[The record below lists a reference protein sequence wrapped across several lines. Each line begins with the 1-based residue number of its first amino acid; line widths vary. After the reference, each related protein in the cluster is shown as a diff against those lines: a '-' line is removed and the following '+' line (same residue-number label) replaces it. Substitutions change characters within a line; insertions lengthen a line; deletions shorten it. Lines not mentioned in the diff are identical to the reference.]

1 MIFNSRGLPWTV
13 ELSLGWTTVLA
24 LFSGGTVFLA
34 LGLYLAYW
42 VRTRRGGSAAFWCY
56 LVIVVFVILMLAPR
70 MLSAPYTS
78 AIGTGIGV
86 LWVVAALVLRAE
98 LISLYRRSW
107 SLELPINLLLTIV
120 FSSVYVNYCVPDL
133 PVAPSAT
140 RTPQEAKSAG
150 GAADSGEAHI
160 G

>member
-13 ELSLGWTTVLA
+13 ELSLGWTIVLA
-24 LFSGGTVFLA
+24 SFSGGIVLLV

-56 LVIVVFVILMLAPR
+56 LACIASLILMLAPR
-70 MLSAPYTS
+70 MFSASFTD
-78 AIGTGIGV
+78 AIGTGICV
-86 LWVVAALVLRAE
+86 LWVAAALVLRAE

-107 SLELPINLLLTIV
+107 GLAIPINPLLTIL
-120 FSSVYVNYCVPDL
+120 FSSVYLSYCLPDL
-133 PVAPSAT
+133 PFAASAT
-140 RTPQEAKSAG
+140 IAPQEAKPAG
-150 GAADSGEAHI
+150 DSGEAHI